1 MSSDDEISPPDV
13 YQLEQQSSAVDVS
26 PAFQA
31 LDELQEGGEVTAFK
45 IARLRAKYS
54 EAFHKLERY
63 RDDEAS
69 LLNRARLFT
78 DELEEQRSTL
88 ADDQYSE
95 ESDSEAAKMRTKLLQ
110 QMNQLRAADERISQH
125 DQMVIEFLKEKG
137 ELERQYARIKPSADE
152 ADQRKRELEREEEDL
167 KKENNSK
174 RQEIEQLHL
183 ALAQK
188 SKDSEREQTE
198 LKSALEEQENLRTE
212 LIGPELHSAPQQ
224 LQKELD
230 KLKRQNELSKSR
242 KDKCQESINKLNE
255 EINHESQSLKQ
266 KQAEF
271 DSARLQAD
279 EERIKLERNQQ
290 SENRMSH
297 DLLLEKDRSHELTID
312 LTQLELNV
320 KHATQDRKHNQEI
333 LARQQRVF
341 DRELRNQK
349 RREQL
354 LKVAQDA
361 LKQSEQ
367 IFQKAKDNFND
378 IPNPDDLINQRKH
391 LMKEVEEARRKVQNQ
406 TKQTSMEK
414 VRHEEMLIEEEAL
427 FHKQE
432 QERATLVELSR
443 IRQIKEDEREHKS
456 RDLLRAQQRI
466 QKIVTELRQRDLVLQ
481 DHKKRCIVVQAQQY
495 DFAKLYDVIKNEKNK
510 YVHLI
515 QASTQKAAE
524 LRDKLRVL
532 ANEVEILQGSAT
544 QKVKVLRKAQL
555 NHNQSKAELEA
566 LRNDKS
572 KIVDNQN
579 QIDQSVSSRKLE
591 IDRLNMMSQRTE
603 EDARNLLVQ
612 FEKAVQHRNERGVTL
627 VEREEE
633 VCIFYERLNV
643 QEQMI
648 RNGEVKVTEFDEN
661 LRFLKLQLQ
670 EEMRQIE
677 LLRRKK
683 PKKRDNEDEL
693 VDLQINLSKARHEVR
708 LLEEALANPDRA
720 RELGGM
726 DLNIVELKQKLEQIQ
741 LRLANIEEVALEKEL
756 LFQHVSRLVQK
767 QENSSADGKV
777 PALEMARQINAA
789 QSQLKARTRTTM
801 ARVAELSI
809 VKAKLVDS
817 ERERVRLTELLESS
831 ITRMECGLPPNEG
844 AEQDWVRYCRKVNR
858 NNSDLEHE
866 EDLFPISD
874 GFTTAVPR
882 PNAYIPK
889 DGSLPLPRPYGALA
903 PFKPTQPGST
913 MRHFRKPIPKPIDI

>member
-1 MSSDDEISPPDV
+1 MSSDDGMSTTDL
-13 YQLEQQSSAVDVS
+13 YQSEQQSEAVDVL

-31 LDELQEGGEVTAFK
+31 LDELQETGEIPPFK
-45 IARLRAKYS
+45 LARLRAKYS
-54 EAFHKLERY
+54 EAFYKLERY
-63 RDDEAS
+63 RDHEAS
-69 LLNRARLFT
+69 LLNRARLHT
-78 DELEEQRSTL
+78 EELEEQRSTL
-88 ADDQYSE
+88 ADDQYTE
-95 ESDSEAAKMRTKLLQ
+95 EGDSEAIRMRQQLLE
-110 QMNQLRAADERISQH
+110 QMNLLRATEERIGQH
-125 DQMVIEFLKEKG
+125 DQLVVEFLKEKG

-152 ADQRKRELEREEEDL
+152 ADQRKRELEREEEEL
-167 KKENNSK
+167 KKENNTK
-174 RQEIEQLHL
+174 RQEIEQLRI
-183 ALAQK
+183 ALEQK
-188 SKDSEREQTE
+188 NRDAEREQTE
-198 LKSALEEQENLRTE
+198 LKSALEEQENLCAE
-212 LIGPELHSAPQQ
+212 LVGPELHSAPQQ
-224 LQKELD
+224 LQKEMD
-230 KLKRQNELSKSR
+230 KLKR
-242 KDKCQESINKLNE
+242 LNE
-255 EINHESQSLKQ
+255 QNRNKKEKLQEALNQLTKEIENESEGLKQ
-266 KQAEF
+266 KQADF
-271 DSARLQAD
+271 SDARTHG
-279 EERIKLERNQQ
+279 EEEKIKLERNQQ

-297 DLLLEKDRSHELTID
+297 DLLLEKDRAHNLQID
-312 LTQLELNV
+312 LTELELNV
-320 KHATQDRKHNQEI
+320 VHATQDRKHNQEV

-354 LKVAQDA
+354 LKVAHDS
-361 LKQSEQ
+361 LKQAEQ
-367 IFQKAKDNFND
+367 IYQKAKDNLD
-378 IPNPDDLINQRKH
+378 DMPNPDELLNQRKH

-414 VRHEEMLIEEEAL
+414 VRHEEMLIEEEGL
-427 FHKQE
+427 FHRQE

-456 RDLLRAQQRI
+456 RDLLRAQQRM

-481 DHKKRCIVVQAQQY
+481 DHKKRCFEVQGQQD

-524 LRDKLRVL
+524 LREKLRVL

-544 QKVKVLRKAQL
+544 QKVKVLRKAEL

-572 KIVDNQN
+572 KMVDNQN
-579 QIDQSVSSRKLE
+579 QIEQTVSSRKLE

-603 EDARNLLVQ
+603 EDARNLLVL

-683 PKKRDNEDEL
+683 PVKRDHEDEL
-693 VDLQINLSKARHEVR
+693 VDLQINLSKARHSVR
-708 LLEEALANPDRA
+708 QLEEALTNPDRA
-720 RELGGM
+720 RQLGGV
-726 DLNIVELKQKLEQIQ
+726 DLNIVELKKKLESIQ
-741 LRLANIEEVALEKEL
+741 LRLANIEEIALEKEL

-767 QENSSADGKV
+767 QEANSTEGKL
-777 PALEMARQINAA
+777 PALELARQINAA
-789 QSQLKARTRTTM
+789 QSQLKARTRTAM

-809 VKAKLVDS
+809 VKAKLVES
-817 ERERVRLTELLESS
+817 ERERVRLTELVEES
-831 ITRMECGLPPNEG
+831 IMRIERGLAPNQD
-844 AEQDWVRYCRKVNR
+844 AEQEWNRYCRNENR
-858 NNSDLEHE
+858 KKDDQTE
-866 EDLFPISD
+866 EDLYPISD
-874 GFTTAVPR
+874 GCTTAVPR

-913 MRHFRKPIPKPIDI
+913 MRHFRKPLPKPIDI